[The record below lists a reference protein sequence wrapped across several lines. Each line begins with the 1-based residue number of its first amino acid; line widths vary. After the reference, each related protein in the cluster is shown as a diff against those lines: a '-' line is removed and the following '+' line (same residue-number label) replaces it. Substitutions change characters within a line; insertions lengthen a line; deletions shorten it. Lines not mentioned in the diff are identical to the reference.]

1 AVPYSMV
8 AAVDASGGIRAVVPR
23 DMADDEIVIGNWLAD
38 DLGAGPRDEITLS
51 YYVMGEM
58 RRIVEESRSFRIRDI
73 VATEQGGDGYMMPD
87 FPGLADAENCRDWE
101 PGVDIDLDR
110 IRDKD
115 EEYWDRYRGL
125 PKAFV
130 TLRAGQEMWAN
141 RFGGLTAVRYSA
153 VAHSAQGIE
162 SAILGSV
169 DPAQAGLSLGPVRQL
184 GQKAGSEATDFG
196 GLFLGLSMF
205 LIAAAVILV
214 ALIFVFG
221 VEKRSGQIGM
231 LLAVGFSP
239 KLVKRLLLG
248 EGAVL
253 ALGGAIAGGFAGILY
268 TRAMIY
274 GLETVWQDAVA
285 GSAIQFH
292 AKGSTI
298 FYGGLS
304 AVVISLF
311 GIWLSLRKQLRREV
325 RQLLSGR
332 IEESFVAGAK
342 GARGGKSLYVGAVS
356 LVGALVLVGLS
367 LTGKIAGSA
376 GAFFGA
382 GALLLVG
389 CLALTKTG
397 LRAVAGAFGRRVK
410 GIGGLGIRN
419 STRRAS
425 RSLAVVGMLS
435 VGVFMV
441 IAVGANRK
449 NPLAGADRRDSGT
462 GGFALYGEST
472 IGVLED
478 LNTAKGRKAIGIDA
492 RAVLAADIVQLRV
505 RDGDDASCLNLNR
518 AQKPRL
524 LGVQVSRLKERG
536 AFGFVSVLEG
546 AKEDGWSLLEAGAGG
561 DTVYAVG
568 DYATVRWALGRNV
581 GDEIEYTD
589 EKGRGFRLK
598 IVGMIKDSILQ
609 GNLIISAAEFERRFP
624 SEDGYRGF
632 LIDVADEKN
641 DEVSSALST
650 GLADYGREVSP
661 TVERLARFNAV
672 ENTYLS
678 IFQLLGGLG
687 LILGSIGL
695 GLVVMLNVLQR
706 RGELA
711 MMRAVGF
718 GRKML
723 KKMVLFEHAGLMLTG
738 LACGTVAALVA
749 VAPALKAPGAEVPY
763 VSLAVTIAAIG
774 ASGIIWIWAATAF

>member
-1 AVPYSMV
+1 M
-8 AAVDASGGIRAVVPR
+8 
-23 DMADDEIVIGNWLAD
+23 
-38 DLGAGPRDEITLS
+38 
-51 YYVMGEM
+51 
-58 RRIVEESRSFRIRDI
+58 
-73 VATEQGGDGYMMPD
+73 
-87 FPGLADAENCRDWE
+87 
-101 PGVDIDLDR
+101 
-110 IRDKD
+110 
-115 EEYWDRYRGL
+115 
-125 PKAFV
+125 
-130 TLRAGQEMWAN
+130 
-141 RFGGLTAVRYSA
+141 
-153 VAHSAQGIE
+153 
-162 SAILGSV
+162 
-169 DPAQAGLSLGPVRQL
+169 
-184 GQKAGSEATDFG
+184 
-196 GLFLGLSMF
+196 
-205 LIAAAVILV
+205 
-214 ALIFVFG
+214 
-221 VEKRSGQIGM
+221 
-231 LLAVGFSP
+231 
-239 KLVKRLLLG
+239 
-248 EGAVL
+248 
-253 ALGGAIAGGFAGILY
+253 Y

-274 GLETVWQDAVA
+274 GLETVWRDAVA

-304 AVVISLF
+304 AVVISLL
-311 GIWLSLRKQLRREV
+311 GIWVSLRKQLRREV

-332 IEESFVAGAK
+332 IEESFALGGK
-342 GARGGKSLYVGAVS
+342 GARGEKSLYVAAIS
-356 LVGALVLVGLS
+356 LIGALVLVGLS
-367 LTGKIAGSA
+367 LTGEKAGSA

-397 LRAVAGAFGRRVK
+397 LRAVAGAFGQRVK

-478 LNTAKGRKAIGIDA
+478 LNTVKGRKAIGIDA
-492 RAVLAADIVQLRV
+492 DAGAVLAADIVQLRV

-524 LGVQVSRLKERG
+524 LGVQAGRLGELG

-546 AKEDGWSLLEAGAGG
+546 AKEDGWSLLEAGAEG

-589 EKGRGFRLK
+589 EKGRPFRLK
-598 IVGMIKDSILQ
+598 IVGLIKDSILQ
-609 GNLIISAAEFERRFP
+609 GNLVISAAEFERRFP
-624 SEDGYRGF
+624 SEDGYRAF
-632 LIDVADEKN
+632 LIDVTDEKS
-641 DEVSSALST
+641 DEVSSVLSA
-650 GLADYGREVSP
+650 GLADYGMEVSA

-672 ENTYLS
+672 ENSYLS

-718 GRKML
+718 GKKML

-774 ASGIIWIWAATAF
+774 ASGIIWIWAATAFAISGRLLDALRSE